1 MVPESDWPLAEGVV
15 VVVKGVV
22 RPPVAVAQLEEVS
35 PRLCEVCSTSAC
47 GFDTSEGACPL
58 FDVGGY
64 PQLNSYYYK
73 VDGPL
78 AH

>member
-35 PRLCEVCSTSAC
+35 PGLCEVRSASAC
-47 GFDTSEGACPL
+47 DFDTAEGSCPL
-58 FDVGGY
+58 LDVG
-64 PQLNSYYYK
+64 
-73 VDGPL
+73 
-78 AH
+78 